1 MKVERIEIER
11 QNSADSGAYLAT
23 DASGTEAGKLT
34 WTLRDGARDAQHTIV
49 PSHMRGHGIAARLV
63 DALIEDARREGFSIS
78 PSCSYVA
85 AQFERHPEWA
95 DLRA

>member
-1 MKVERIEIER
+1 MKVDQIKIE
-11 QNSADSGAYLAT
+11 QQSSADSGAYLAVG
-23 DASGTEAGKLT
+23 ASGTEAGKLT

-63 DALIEDARREGFSIS
+63 DALIEDARREGFTII